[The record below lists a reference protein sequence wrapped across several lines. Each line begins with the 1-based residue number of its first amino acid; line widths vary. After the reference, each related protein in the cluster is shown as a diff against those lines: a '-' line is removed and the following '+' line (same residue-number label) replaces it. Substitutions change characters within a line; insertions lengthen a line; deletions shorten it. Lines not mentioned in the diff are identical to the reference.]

1 MVPGRIFRFVGMLLL
16 LIQNDE
22 AGGTGG
28 KHRTSGAYHHF
39 GFAAA
44 HPFPLVIPLSG
55 RQAGMQHRHLVAKI
69 GCQKAQQLGCQR
81 NFGNQKHS
89 AFVLLQSRLYQL
101 DINSNEHETALQNF
115 FDEYDFTK
123 GDKAYITEVVNG
135 VFSHIE
141 EIDTII
147 VEATKSWTLNRI
159 SLVDKAIL
167 RLAVYEM
174 YYREDIPDSISIYE
188 AVELAKLYDS
198 PKAGGFVN
206 GLLRGI
212 LRKKEGEPEGE

>member
-1 MVPGRIFRFVGMLLL
+1 MGRK
-16 LIQNDE
+16 E
-22 AGGTGG
+22 A
-28 KHRTSGAYHHF
+28 RDGAF
-39 GFAAA
+39 K
-44 HPFPLVIPLSG
+44 
-55 RQAGMQHRHLVAKI
+55 M
-69 GCQKAQQLGCQR
+69 
-81 NFGNQKHS
+81 
-89 AFVLLQSRLYQL
+89 LYQL
-101 DINSNEHETALQNF
+101 DINSNEHEAALQNF
-115 FDEYDFTK
+115 FEEYDFTK

-147 VEATKSWTLNRI
+147 AEATKSWTLNRI

>member
-1 MVPGRIFRFVGMLLL
+1 MGRK
-16 LIQNDE
+16 E
-22 AGGTGG
+22 A
-28 KHRTSGAYHHF
+28 RDGAF
-39 GFAAA
+39 K
-44 HPFPLVIPLSG
+44 
-55 RQAGMQHRHLVAKI
+55 M
-69 GCQKAQQLGCQR
+69 
-81 NFGNQKHS
+81 
-89 AFVLLQSRLYQL
+89 LYQL
-101 DINSNEHETALQNF
+101 YINSNEHETALQNF
-115 FDEYDFTK
+115 IDEYDFTK

>member
-1 MVPGRIFRFVGMLLL
+1 MGRK
-16 LIQNDE
+16 E
-22 AGGTGG
+22 A
-28 KHRTSGAYHHF
+28 RDGAF
-39 GFAAA
+39 K
-44 HPFPLVIPLSG
+44 
-55 RQAGMQHRHLVAKI
+55 M
-69 GCQKAQQLGCQR
+69 
-81 NFGNQKHS
+81 
-89 AFVLLQSRLYQL
+89 LYQL

-147 VEATKSWTLNRI
+147 AEATKSWTLNRI

>member
-1 MVPGRIFRFVGMLLL
+1 MGRK
-16 LIQNDE
+16 E
-22 AGGTGG
+22 A
-28 KHRTSGAYHHF
+28 RDGAF
-39 GFAAA
+39 K
-44 HPFPLVIPLSG
+44 
-55 RQAGMQHRHLVAKI
+55 M
-69 GCQKAQQLGCQR
+69 
-81 NFGNQKHS
+81 
-89 AFVLLQSRLYQL
+89 LYQL